1 MSGTYSLLD
10 TQVRNHIGF
19 VSLNRVAAFNAL
31 NLDMVR
37 QLQQLLDAWL
47 TDDQVRAVVLQ
58 GNGDKAFCAG
68 GDIRDM
74 YHNQKA
80 GNDLNETF
88 FREEYALDQLIH
100 AYPKPFIAL
109 VDGLVLGGGMG
120 LMQGAGLRIV
130 TEKAVLGMPE
140 VCIGYYPDVGSS
152 YFLSRMPN
160 ATGIYMGVTGNSI
173 NAADALQ
180 LGLADWHVPHQQ
192 LAEFIEQ
199 LNQLDTS
206 SSITDSIEQLLQGY
220 ASQSLPDTELANQQ
234 ALTAQHFKHASLAE
248 IYQSLTNQTN
258 CSWCQATLNTLNSR
272 SPLAMATTLELLR
285 RGQQLSLMDC
295 FNLERHLGKSWFNN
309 PDFVEGIRA
318 LIIDKDKN
326 PRWQPASYHDLDP
339 QQIQGFFAGF
349 K

>member
-109 VDGLVLGGGMG
+109 DDGLVLGGGMG

-152 YFLSRMPN
+152 YFLSRMP
-160 ATGIYMGVTGNSI
+160 
-173 NAADALQ
+173 
-180 LGLADWHVPHQQ
+180 
-192 LAEFIEQ
+192 
-199 LNQLDTS
+199 
-206 SSITDSIEQLLQGY
+206 
-220 ASQSLPDTELANQQ
+220 
-234 ALTAQHFKHASLAE
+234 
-248 IYQSLTNQTN
+248 
-258 CSWCQATLNTLNSR
+258 
-272 SPLAMATTLELLR
+272 
-285 RGQQLSLMDC
+285 
-295 FNLERHLGKSWFNN
+295 
-309 PDFVEGIRA
+309 
-318 LIIDKDKN
+318 
-326 PRWQPASYHDLDP
+326 
-339 QQIQGFFAGF
+339 
-349 K
+349 